1 MELKEILEYINIIH
15 NPYMLK
21 SCIMDVLQLIKIG
34 ILASSYPLPFK
45 ILITKTMKIKRT
57 LHCQRNGVNR
67 RNAMNI
73 LYPTFKS
80 ITTFY
85 SRKQGIRVHY
95 TTLKRR
101 RYFCDVIFRFLCATG
116 ITNLL

>member
-21 SCIMDVLQLIKIG
+21 SCIMDVLQFIKIG

-45 ILITKTMKIKRT
+45 ILITKTMKI
-57 LHCQRNGVNR
+57 QRNGVNR

-80 ITTFY
+80 ITNFY

>member
-45 ILITKTMKIKRT
+45 ILITKTMQI
-57 LHCQRNGVNR
+57 
-67 RNAMNI
+67 
-73 LYPTFKS
+73 
-80 ITTFY
+80 
-85 SRKQGIRVHY
+85 
-95 TTLKRR
+95 
-101 RYFCDVIFRFLCATG
+101 
-116 ITNLL
+116 